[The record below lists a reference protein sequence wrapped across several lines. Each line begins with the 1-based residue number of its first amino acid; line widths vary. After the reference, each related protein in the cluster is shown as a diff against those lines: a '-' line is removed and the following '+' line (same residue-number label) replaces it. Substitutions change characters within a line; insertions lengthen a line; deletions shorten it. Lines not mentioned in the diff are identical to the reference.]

1 MLGMS
6 DFQVASKDPGA
17 PAVRTGLGT
26 GGVIPNVFAVNN
38 RAVPQFGLRDSLLNI
53 NSAATAW

>member
-6 DFQVASKDPGA
+6 YVQVAGKDLWA

-26 GGVIPNVFAVNN
+26 GGVIPNLVAIATI
-38 RAVPQFGLRDSLLNI
+38 RTSYLLLNI
-53 NSAATAW
+53 NSAATAR